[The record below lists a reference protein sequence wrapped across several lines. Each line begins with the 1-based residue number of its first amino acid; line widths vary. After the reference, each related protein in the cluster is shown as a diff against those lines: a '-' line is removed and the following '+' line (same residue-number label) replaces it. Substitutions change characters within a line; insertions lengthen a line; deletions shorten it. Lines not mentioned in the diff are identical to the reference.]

1 MSKISWVVRDLAL
14 LNYQM
19 VDDLDMLFK
28 MVIVND
34 VKLREGRLE
43 NPWHPKF
50 TKEIHL
56 ELVKQW

>member
-14 LNYQM
+14 LNHQI

-43 NPWHPKF
+43 NP
-50 TKEIHL
+50 
-56 ELVKQW
+56 